1 MSTSD
6 LRTRPGRTVIIG
18 AGFGGLGMA
27 IALKKAG
34 FDDVLI
40 LEKSQD
46 VGGCWR
52 ENSYPGAACDVP
64 SHLYSFSFEPNPR
77 WTRKYA
83 PQSEIHAYLQHCARQ
98 YGLMDRTRFGAEVAS
113 LRFLGVEDGWEVTL
127 SQGEVL
133 HAQFVISACGQL
145 STPQLPAIEGLSSF
159 KGPQFHSA
167 HWDHGLSLDGLK
179 VAVIG
184 TGASAIQFI
193 PEVAPK
199 VAELTVYQRSAPY
212 VIPKDDR
219 PYTPSETARFTRW
232 PKLQALSRAWIYLT
246 HEARAL
252 AFTHV
257 PQAMWFVQQSF
268 LRHLRQQV
276 PDPLLRAQLK
286 PDYTVGCKRVLI
298 SNDFYPAMARPNVKL
313 VTDAIT
319 RVVPEGVVTAGGQ
332 LHPADVIIY
341 GTGFAA
347 TQFLTPMK
355 VTGRDGLDLHDV
367 WKRGAQ
373 AYLGMTVS
381 GFPNFFMLY
390 GPNTNLGHNSIVYML
405 ESQIEHISR
414 CMQAMRNQGV
424 KAIEVPRARFDQF
437 NDRITAG
444 LKRTV
449 WAAGCS
455 SWYQTRDGVNPTN
468 WPGFTFSYRWLTRRA
483 DLGDYQVLG

>member
-1 MSTSD
+1 M
-6 LRTRPGRTVIIG
+6 L
-18 AGFGGLGMA
+18 F
-27 IALKKAG
+27 
-34 FDDVLI
+34 
-40 LEKSQD
+40 
-46 VGGCWR
+46 
-52 ENSYPGAACDVP
+52 
-64 SHLYSFSFEPNPR
+64 
-77 WTRKYA
+77 
-83 PQSEIHAYLQHCARQ
+83 
-98 YGLMDRTRFGAEVAS
+98 
-113 LRFLGVEDGWEVTL
+113 
-127 SQGEVL
+127 
-133 HAQFVISACGQL
+133 
-145 STPQLPAIEGLSSF
+145 
-159 KGPQFHSA
+159 
-167 HWDHGLSLDGLK
+167 
-179 VAVIG
+179 
-184 TGASAIQFI
+184 
-193 PEVAPK
+193 
-199 VAELTVYQRSAPY
+199 RS
-212 VIPKDDR
+212 
-219 PYTPSETARFTRW
+219 
-232 PKLQALSRAWIYLT
+232 
-246 HEARAL
+246 
-252 AFTHV
+252 
-257 PQAMWFVQQSF
+257 
-268 LRHLRQQV
+268 
-276 PDPLLRAQLK
+276 DPLLRAQLK

-298 SNDFYPAMARPNVKL
+298 SNDFYPAMSRPNVKL